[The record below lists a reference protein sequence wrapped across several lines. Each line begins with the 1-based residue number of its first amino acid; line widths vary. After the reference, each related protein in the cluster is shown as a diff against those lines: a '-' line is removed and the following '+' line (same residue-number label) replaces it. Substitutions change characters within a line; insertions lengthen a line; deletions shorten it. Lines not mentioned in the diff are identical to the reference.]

1 MIDLYYAPTPN
12 GWKISI
18 MLEECEIDYNVIP
31 VNLGTGDQFKPEFLK
46 ISPNNRMPV
55 IVDHDN
61 IIDEEPLSIFES
73 GAILMYLGEKTGKF
87 FPTQSPEKEKVL
99 EWLFWQVG
107 GLGPMAGQVS
117 HFVNYATN
125 FPGDHSYS
133 EKRYKNEY
141 DRLLGV
147 MNTVLEQR
155 EYLAGDYSIA
165 DMASFPWIT
174 AYKRYEVDLDLFV
187 NVRRWFD
194 SIKSRPAGRKGIDVG
209 KENRSVGKGIT
220 KEGLKTMGS
229 QASKSIAEIVPEKS
243 WRAPICRACET
254 HFLRIWLWQV
264 QVVGKMFPVPQ
275 DVPNNKTPLLW
286 R

>member
-18 MLEECEIDYNVIP
+18 MLEECNLKYNLIP
-31 VNLGTGDQFKPEFLK
+31 INLGKGDQFKPDFLK

-55 IVDHDN
+55 IIDHDGPMG
-61 IIDEEPLSIFES
+61 EEISVFES
-73 GAILMYLGEKTGKF
+73 GAILIYLGEKAGKF
-87 FPTQSPEKEKVL
+87 LPHEPVLRIKVL

-117 HFVNYATN
+117 HFINYAPN

-147 MNTVLEQR
+147 MDNVLSKR
-155 EYLAGDYSIA
+155 DFLAGDYSIA
-165 DMASFPWIT
+165 DIASFPWIT
-174 AYKRYEVDLDLFV
+174 TYKRYEVELDKFS

-194 SIKSRPAGRKGIDVG
+194 AIKNRPAVRKGIDLG
-209 KENRSVGKGIT
+209 KDKRSFGKGIT
-220 KEGLKTMGS
+220 KESLENMFGQTARTVKEKT
-229 QASKSIAEIVPEKS
+229 QE
-243 WRAPICRACET
+243 
-254 HFLRIWLWQV
+254 
-264 QVVGKMFPVPQ
+264 
-275 DVPNNKTPLLW
+275 
-286 R
+286 

>member
-18 MLEECEIDYNVIP
+18 MLEEAEIEYNVIP
-31 VNLGTGDQFKPEFLK
+31 VNLGAGDQFKPEFLK

-55 IVDHDN
+55 IVDHDGPQG
-61 IIDEEPLSIFES
+61 EEVSVFES
-73 GAILMYLGEKTGKF
+73 GAILMYLGEKSGKF
-87 FPTQSPEKEKVL
+87 FPQSDRERIRVL
-99 EWLFWQVG
+99 EWLFWQIG

-117 HFVNYATN
+117 HFVNYAPN

-147 MNTVLEQR
+147 MDMVLEER
-155 EYLAGDYSIA
+155 DYLAGDYSIA

-174 AYKRYEVDLDLFV
+174 AYKRYEVNLDTFK

-194 SIKSRPAGRKGIDVG
+194 EIKSRPAVRKGMDVG
-209 KENRSVGKGIT
+209 KENRNFGKGIS
-220 KEGLKTMGS
+220 KESLKTMFG
-229 QASKSIAEIVPEKS
+229 QDSKSIKEEAKKK
-243 WRAPICRACET
+243 
-254 HFLRIWLWQV
+254 L
-264 QVVGKMFPVPQ
+264 K
-275 DVPNNKTPLLW
+275 D
-286 R
+286 

>member
-18 MLEECEIDYNVIP
+18 MLEEAEIEYNVIP
-31 VNLGTGDQFKPEFLK
+31 VNLGAGDQFKPEFLK

-55 IVDHDN
+55 IVDHDGPQG
-61 IIDEEPLSIFES
+61 EEVSVFES
-73 GAILMYLGEKTGKF
+73 GAILMYLGEKSGKF
-87 FPTQSPEKEKVL
+87 FPQSDKERIRVL
-99 EWLFWQVG
+99 EWLFWQIG

-117 HFVNYATN
+117 HFVNYAPN

-147 MNTVLEQR
+147 MDMVLEER
-155 EYLAGDYSIA
+155 DYLAGDYSIA

-174 AYKRYEVDLDLFV
+174 AYKRYEVNLDTFK

-194 SIKSRPAGRKGIDVG
+194 EIKSRPAVRKGMDVG
-209 KENRSVGKGIT
+209 KENRNFGKGIS
-220 KEGLKTMGS
+220 KESLKTMFG
-229 QASKSIAEIVPEKS
+229 QDSKSIKEEAKKK
-243 WRAPICRACET
+243 
-254 HFLRIWLWQV
+254 L
-264 QVVGKMFPVPQ
+264 K
-275 DVPNNKTPLLW
+275 N
-286 R
+286 

>member
-1 MIDLYYAPTPN
+1 
-12 GWKISI
+12 
-18 MLEECEIDYNVIP
+18 MLEECEMDYNVIP

-73 GAILMYLGEKTGKF
+73 GAILMYLGEKSGKF
-87 FPTQSPEKEKVL
+87 FPTQSPEKEIVL

-194 SIKSRPAGRKGIDVG
+194 SIKSRPAVRKGIDVG
-209 KENRSVGKGIT
+209 KENRSFGKGIT
-220 KEGLKTMGS
+220 KEGLKTMFS
-229 QASKSIAEIVPEKS
+229 QDSKSIAEMAKEK
-243 WRAPICRACET
+243 E
-254 HFLRIWLWQV
+254 
-264 QVVGKMFPVPQ
+264 
-275 DVPNNKTPLLW
+275 
-286 R
+286 

>member
-18 MLEECEIDYNVIP
+18 MLEECGLDYNVIL
-31 VNLGTGDQFKPEFLK
+31 VNLGKGDQFTPEFLE

-55 IVDHDN
+55 IVDHDKVVDKKS
-61 IIDEEPLSIFES
+61 ISIFES
-73 GAILMYLGEKTGKF
+73 GAILMYLAEKTGKF
-87 FPTQSPEKEKVL
+87 FPQTSPDKERVL

-117 HFVNYATN
+117 HFVNYAPN

-133 EKRYKNEY
+133 EKRYKDEY

-147 MNTVLEQR
+147 MDRVLKER

-165 DMASFPWIT
+165 DIASFPWVT
-174 AYKRYEVDLDLFV
+174 AYKRYEVDLDSFS

-194 SIKSRPAGRKGIDVG
+194 SIKSRTAVRKGIEVG
-209 KENRSVGKGIT
+209 KEVRNFGKGIS
-220 KEGLKTMGS
+220 KESLKTMFG
-229 QASKSIAEIVPEKS
+229 QDAKSISDMAK
-243 WRAPICRACET
+243 A
-254 HFLRIWLWQV
+254 
-264 QVVGKMFPVPQ
+264 K
-275 DVPNNKTPLLW
+275 KKK
-286 R
+286 